1 MRKIMPSNSNSNSN
15 LLHLPTPTQPKTTS
29 RSSSRVTIAIMPLV
43 ALIYVGMRSSCGNS
57 AAARGGGAVIVD
69 AFHVHGHFSTV
80 RLWRRQRWL
89 VVENSSDRS
98 NTCSIQSP
106 AYYSTWARSS
116 SSFANPNRRSSNT
129 NINDND
135 DAQQLQQRGN
145 QFIGINAATNR
156 TIIDNGGNNSNNSN
170 FRKMAPISKLSSL
183 SSTSLLQQSNRGP
196 IRGDINKHYN
206 SNTTTPRSRAFSSSS
221 SSTTTTPWTIPDKIH
236 IPEDQL
242 SITFSRASGA
252 GGQNVNKVNTKVE
265 LRFHVPTA
273 SFLPLEVQQRL
284 LTNEANRINNEGYF
298 SISSQEYRTQLQN
311 RKHVMK
317 KLEDILRECWVRPKE
332 RKLREG
338 LSKVSKENRRE
349 MKKKISVKKE
359 SRKRVDF

>member
-1 MRKIMPSNSNSNSN
+1 MPSNSKSKSN

-43 ALIYVGMRSSCGNS
+43 ALIYVGMRSSRGGS
-57 AAARGGGAVIVD
+57 AARGGGAVIVD
-69 AFHVHGHFSTV
+69 AFHGHFSTV
-80 RLWRRQRWL
+80 HLWRRQRRL
-89 VVENSSDRS
+89 VMGNSSDKS

-135 DAQQLQQRGN
+135 DAQQLQHRGN
-145 QFIGINAATNR
+145 QFIGINTTTNR
-156 TIIDNGGNNSNNSN
+156 TIIDNNGGNNSNNSN
-170 FRKMAPISKLSSL
+170 IRKMASISKLSSS

-196 IRGDINKHYN
+196 IRGVINKHYN

-317 KLEDILRECWVRPKE
+317 KLEDIIRDCWARPKE

>member
-1 MRKIMPSNSNSNSN
+1 MPSNSKSKSN

-43 ALIYVGMRSSCGNS
+43 ALIYVGMRSSRGGS
-57 AAARGGGAVIVD
+57 AERGGGVVVD
-69 AFHVHGHFSTV
+69 AFHGHFSTV
-80 RLWRRQRWL
+80 HLWRRQRRL
-89 VVENSSDRS
+89 VMGNSSDKS

-135 DAQQLQQRGN
+135 DAQQLQHRGN
-145 QFIGINAATNR
+145 QFIGINTTTNR
-156 TIIDNGGNNSNNSN
+156 TIIDNNGGNNSNNSN
-170 FRKMAPISKLSSL
+170 IRKMASISKLPSS
-183 SSTSLLQQSNRGP
+183 SSTSLLQQSNRDS
-196 IRGDINKHYN
+196 IRGDINKHY
-206 SNTTTPRSRAFSSSS
+206 SNTTTPRSRTFSSS
-221 SSTTTTPWTIPDKIH
+221 SSTTTTTPWTVPDKIH